1 MNILLVDD
9 HAILRA
15 GLCKILKDDLNADI
29 GEAADAAE
37 ALAQLKR
44 QNWDIIL
51 LDISLPGRS
60 GLDVLPEL
68 HSMQPNARI
77 IVLSSFDDYQF
88 AVRALRDG
96 ALAFLTKDRAAREL
110 LQAIQTVSL
119 GRRFIT
125 ADLADHLASQA
136 SGQCGHAPHQA
147 LSAREFE
154 VFRLIASAAT
164 PAEIALRLGISTKT
178 VSTYRTRILEKMCL
192 STNAELM
199 KYAVRHALVN

>member
-1 MNILLVDD
+1 MNILLIDD

-15 GLCKILKDDLNADI
+15 GLHRILIDDLNANV
-29 GEAADAAE
+29 GEAADAQE
-37 ALAQLKR
+37 ALAQMKMRL
-44 QNWDIIL
+44 WDIIL

-60 GLDVLPEL
+60 GLDLLPEL
-68 HSMQPNARI
+68 HSLQSEAKI
-77 IVLSSFDDYQF
+77 IVLSSFDDHQF

-110 LQAIQTVSL
+110 LQAIQTVKQ

-125 ADLADHLASQA
+125 ADLAEHLVTQA
-136 SGQCGHAPHQA
+136 SGHSSGVPHET

-154 VFRLIASAAT
+154 VFRLIASAKT
-164 PAEIALRLGISTKT
+164 PTEIADQLGISTKT
-178 VSTYRTRILEKMCL
+178 VSTYRTRILEKMGL

-199 KYAVRHALVN
+199 KYAVRHALTE

>member
-1 MNILLVDD
+1 MNILLIDD

-15 GLCKILKDDLNADI
+15 GLRRILIDDLNATM
-29 GEAADAAE
+29 GEAADAEE
-37 ALAQLKR
+37 ALTQMKM
-44 QNWDIIL
+44 QTWDVIL

-60 GLDVLPEL
+60 GLDLLPEL
-68 HSMQPNARI
+68 HSLQPDARI
-77 IVLSSFDDYQF
+77 IVLSSFDDHQF

-110 LQAIQTVSL
+110 LQAIQTVKQ

-125 ADLADHLASQA
+125 ADLAEHLASQA
-136 SGQCGHAPHQA
+136 SGQGSSVPHET

-154 VFRLIASAAT
+154 VFRLIASAKT
-164 PAEIALRLGISTKT
+164 PTEIADQLGISTKT
-178 VSTYRTRILEKMCL
+178 VSTYRTRILEKMAFT
-192 STNAELM
+192 TNAELM